1 MADPRAVEALKSALR
16 RLPGVGP
23 KSAQRMAFHLLERD
37 REGARQIGE
46 AIHHALSK
54 INHCERCNNFSETPR
69 CPICASAKRDAAR
82 LCIVETPADL
92 EAIEQ
97 AGVYRGMYF
106 VLMGHLSP
114 LDDVGPAQ
122 LGIDQ
127 LLALVKTDPV
137 GEIILA
143 TNLTI
148 EGQATADF
156 IIDLMQPSGIMLTRL
171 ARGMPMGGELEY
183 MDPGTLNQAFSDRR
197 EVPSTPDRTTDHAPS

>member
-1 MADPRAVEALKSALR
+1 MADPRTVEALKSALR

-46 AIHHALSK
+46 AIRQALSK
-54 INHCERCNNFSETPR
+54 INHCQRCNNFSETSR
-69 CPICASAKRDAAR
+69 CPLCASTKRDASR

-97 AGVYRGMYF
+97 AGVYQGLYF

-114 LDDVGPAQ
+114 LDDIGPTQ

-127 LLALVKTDPV
+127 LLALVKADPV
-137 GEIILA
+137 EEIILA

-156 IIDLMQPSGIMLTRL
+156 IIDLMQPTGIEVTRL
-171 ARGMPMGGELEY
+171 ARGLPMGGELEY

-197 EVPSTPDRTTDHAPS
+197 KC

>member
-46 AIHHALSK
+46 AIGLALSRVE
-54 INHCERCNNFSETPR
+54 HCQRCNNFSESSR
-69 CPICASAKRDAAR
+69 CPICASAKRDASR
-82 LCIVETPADL
+82 LCVVETPADL

-97 AGVYRGMYF
+97 AGVYQGMYF

-114 LDDVGPAQ
+114 LDDIGPAQ

-127 LLALVKTDPV
+127 LLALVKADPV
-137 GEIILA
+137 DEIILA

-156 IIDLMQPSGIMLTRL
+156 IIDLMQPTGIRVTRL

-183 MDPGTLNQAFSDRR
+183 LDPGTLNQAFVDRR
-197 EVPSTPDRTTDHAPS
+197 EV

>member
-1 MADPRAVEALKSALR
+1 MADPRAVIALKEALR

-37 REGARQIGE
+37 REGARQIGD
-46 AIHHALSK
+46 AIRHALSK
-54 INHCERCNNFSETPR
+54 INHCERCNNFSESAK
-69 CPICASAKRDAAR
+69 CPICASGKRDATR
-82 LCIVETPADL
+82 LCILETPADL

-114 LDDVGPAQ
+114 LDGIGPEQ

-127 LLALVKTDPV
+127 LLALVKADPID
-137 GEIILA
+137 EIILA

-148 EGQATADF
+148 EGQSTADF
-156 IIDLMQPSGIMLTRL
+156 IIDLMKSTRIKVTRL

-183 MDPGTLNQAFSDRR
+183 MDSATLNQAFSDRR
-197 EVPSTPDRTTDHAPS
+197 VV

>member
-1 MADPRAVEALKSALR
+1 MADPRAVEALKTALR

-37 REGARQIGE
+37 REGARQIGD
-46 AIHHALSK
+46 AIALALSK
-54 INHCERCNNFSETPR
+54 INHCERCNNFSEAAM
-69 CPICASAKRDAAR
+69 CPICASPKRDAAR

-97 AGVYRGMYF
+97 AGVYQGMYF

-114 LDDVGPAQ
+114 LDDIGPAQ

-127 LLALVKTDPV
+127 LLARLKSAPV
-137 GEIILA
+137 DEIILA

-156 IIDLMQPSGIMLTRL
+156 IIDLLQPATLKITRL
-171 ARGMPMGGELEY
+171 
-183 MDPGTLNQAFSDRR
+183 
-197 EVPSTPDRTTDHAPS
+197 HAACQWAASWNTWIRVR